1 MHQRDF
7 LTRSGIMTPSLE
19 RIGPVHLSMFE
30 VAHFCQ
36 SVRQSKSL
44 DEIWSQTF
52 DFAGFDPGAV
62 MKLNLEILACP
73 QVKQWLSWPSQ
84 APLQVS

>member
-1 MHQRDF
+1 
-7 LTRSGIMTPSLE
+7 
-19 RIGPVHLSMFE
+19 MFE

-73 QVKQWLSWPSQ
+73 QVKQ
-84 APLQVS
+84 